1 MKIKSIG
8 DWISY
13 DYKSKQDLQAIKKRI
28 TDNLLQQK
36 LPITIKNISNI
47 FLTTTK
53 NKNKNLYLV
62 TEKEKYAIGD
72 LIRYNSHSDLYR
84 IVKITFPYP
93 FTNEIGVCLISD
105 EKIDSFDKHYYESDG
120 CVIVQHERSFFDL
133 QSYGKRTIMA
143 ETLINDMIKVSLE
156 DLCEQR
162 MSYDAFIQ
170 EEVKRLSGEK

>member
-13 DYKSKQDLQAIKKRI
+13 DYQSKQGIQSTKKRI
-28 TDNLLQQK
+28 IDNLLQQK

-62 TEKEKYAIGD
+62 TKKEKYAIGD
-72 LIRYNSHSDLYR
+72 LIRYNLHSDLYR

-105 EKIDSFDKHYYESDG
+105 EKIDSCNTHYYESDG

-133 QSYGKRTIMA
+133 QKHGKKTIMV

-156 DLCEQR
+156 DLCQQR
-162 MSYDAFIQ
+162 KSYDDFIQ
-170 EEVKRLSGEK
+170 EEAKRLSGEK